1 MGNGLMEDDANQ
13 LSDLLLA
20 WEEAWEQGT
29 DLSPAELCTGA
40 PELIPQL
47 EQQIARLKKMAW
59 MSSAAD
65 TVDVTEPDL
74 LIGQTLANRYVI
86 ESFVAAGGF
95 GRVYRAFDNE
105 LQRHVALKLA
115 RMDRSRSTDSLL
127 HEARR
132 TAKLRHPGIVS
143 VHDVV
148 KHDGSVVIVSDLIEG
163 RSLAAVIAEG
173 QTTIKQATRWIVE
186 VAEALQAAHEQGFI
200 HRDIKPSNILIDQK
214 GRASIT
220 DFGIATTVDQVNNG
234 DALSSGTLAYM
245 APEQILAEIRLL
257 GPGTDLWALGVVF
270 YQLLTTKHP
279 HKADSDIALRENALL
294 RLPVPPRQ
302 FNSEIP
308 IHIEQVCLRCLA
320 KHPADRFE
328 TATAVIEA
336 INSPGLLVSAPR
348 LSQLLLA
355 IIAVAVLL
363 TASFV
368 AGQWTDSAPQ
378 PAPVVAIES
387 QDRKVAEKIIAM
399 GGELEITG
407 KDGNQRLYF
416 PADIPATEFV
426 ITEIKVLAVR
436 EFGDEH
442 LPMFVGL
449 PRLRTI
455 YNAHTAT
462 TDEGMKSVGEI
473 ATLHGIGCG
482 GNKITAE
489 GIGHLT
495 KLKFIRL
502 LDVNDS
508 PLITNDVFKH
518 LYNMPSLREI
528 NLTATAVTLDAVNEF
543 RAKRP
548 DCRLQFEQ

>member
-1 MGNGLMEDDANQ
+1 MGNGLMEDEANQ

-29 DLSPAELCTGA
+29 DLAAAELCKGA
-40 PELIPQL
+40 LELIPQL

-59 MSSAAD
+59 MSNAAD

-95 GRVYRAFDNE
+95 GRVYRAFDSE

-127 HEARR
+127 LEARR

-143 VHDVV
+143 VHDVA
-148 KHDGSVVIVSDLIEG
+148 KHDGSVFIVSDLIEG
-163 RSLAAVIAEG
+163 RSLATVIAG
-173 QTTIKQATRWIVE
+173 GPTTIKQAICWIVE

-200 HRDIKPSNILIDQK
+200 HRDIKPSNILIDLK
-214 GRASIT
+214 GRAFIT
-220 DFGIATTVDQVNNG
+220 DFGIATTVDQINNG
-234 DALSSGTLAYM
+234 EAVSSGTLAYM
-245 APEQILAEIRLL
+245 APEQLLGDNRLL
-257 GPGTDLWALGVVF
+257 GPGTDLFSLGLVF
-270 YQLLTTKHP
+270 YELLTGKHP
-279 HKADSDIALRENALL
+279 YKAETESARRENTLL

-302 FNSEIP
+302 LNPEIP
-308 IHIEQVCLRCLA
+308 PHIEQVCLRCLA

-336 INSPGLLVSAPR
+336 INSPGVVVTAPR
-348 LSQLLLA
+348 LAQTLLA
-355 IIAVAVLL
+355 IVAVAVLI

-368 AGQWTDSAPQ
+368 AGQWTDSATQ
-378 PAPVVAIES
+378 PVPVAAVES

-462 TDEGMKSVGEI
+462 TDEGMKAIGEI
-473 ATLHGIGCG
+473 STLHGLGCG

-528 NLTATAVTLDAVNEF
+528 NLTATGVTIDAVNEF

>member
-127 HEARR
+127 LEARR

-270 YQLLTTKHP
+270 YQLLTGKHP

-387 QDRKVAEKIIAM
+387 HDRKVAEKIIAM

-528 NLTATAVTLDAVNEF
+528 NLTATGVTIDAVSEF

>member
-1 MGNGLMEDDANQ
+1 MHDDSNQ

-20 WEEAWEQGT
+20 WEDAWEQGT
-29 DLSPAELCTGA
+29 DLAAAELCKGA

-59 MSSAAD
+59 MSNAAD
-65 TVDVTEPDL
+65 TVDFTEPDL
-74 LIGQTLANRYVI
+74 LIGQILADRYRI
-86 ESFVAAGGF
+86 ESFVASGGF

-148 KHDGSVVIVSDLIEG
+148 KHDGSVVIISDLIEG
-163 RSLAAVIAEG
+163 RSLATVIAG
-173 QTTIKQATRWIVE
+173 GPTTIKQAICWIVE

-220 DFGIATTVDQVNNG
+220 DFGIATTIDQINNG
-234 DALSSGTLAYM
+234 EAVSSGTLAYM

-302 FNSEIP
+302 LNPEIP
-308 IHIEQVCLRCLA
+308 RHIEQVCLRCLA

-328 TATAVIEA
+328 TATAVVEA
-336 INSPGLLVSAPR
+336 INSPGVVISAPR

-355 IIAVAVLL
+355 IVAVAVLL
-363 TASFV
+363 TASIV
-368 AGQWTDSAPQ
+368 AGQWTDSATQ
-378 PAPVVAIES
+378 PVPVVAVES
-387 QDRKVAEKIIAM
+387 QDREVAEKIIAM

-407 KDGNQRLYF
+407 KNGNQRLYF

-442 LPMFVGL
+442 LPTFVGL

-455 YNAHTAT
+455 YRAFCRA
-462 TDEGMKSVGEI
+462 
-473 ATLHGIGCG
+473 
-482 GNKITAE
+482 
-489 GIGHLT
+489 LT
-495 KLKFIRL
+495 KTIIASQKHRPRTGFWHSATEIRPFGWSSMLKRFSRAEKL
-502 LDVNDS
+502 LSVRG
-508 PLITNDVFKH
+508 VFCVVLLKWISF
-518 LYNMPSLREI
+518 LTYSAAQSKPSLMHEEG
-528 NLTATAVTLDAVNEF
+528 LKVVALY
-543 RAKRP
+543 RAN
-548 DCRLQFEQ
+548 

>member
-1 MGNGLMEDDANQ
+1 
-13 LSDLLLA
+13 
-20 WEEAWEQGT
+20 
-29 DLSPAELCTGA
+29 
-40 PELIPQL
+40 
-47 EQQIARLKKMAW
+47 
-59 MSSAAD
+59 
-65 TVDVTEPDL
+65 
-74 LIGQTLANRYVI
+74 
-86 ESFVAAGGF
+86 
-95 GRVYRAFDNE
+95 
-105 LQRHVALKLA
+105 
-115 RMDRSRSTDSLL
+115 
-127 HEARR
+127 
-132 TAKLRHPGIVS
+132 
-143 VHDVV
+143 
-148 KHDGSVVIVSDLIEG
+148 
-163 RSLAAVIAEG
+163 
-173 QTTIKQATRWIVE
+173 
-186 VAEALQAAHEQGFI
+186 
-200 HRDIKPSNILIDQK
+200 
-214 GRASIT
+214 
-220 DFGIATTVDQVNNG
+220 
-234 DALSSGTLAYM
+234 
-245 APEQILAEIRLL
+245 
-257 GPGTDLWALGVVF
+257 
-270 YQLLTTKHP
+270 
-279 HKADSDIALRENALL
+279 
-294 RLPVPPRQ
+294 
-302 FNSEIP
+302 
-308 IHIEQVCLRCLA
+308 LA

-336 INSPGLLVSAPR
+336 INSPGVVVTAPR
-348 LSQLLLA
+348 LAQTLLA
-355 IIAVAVLL
+355 IVAVAVLI

-368 AGQWTDSAPQ
+368 AGQWTDSATQ
-378 PAPVVAIES
+378 PVPVAAVES

-462 TDEGMKSVGEI
+462 TDEGMKAIGEI
-473 ATLHGIGCG
+473 STLHGLGCG

-528 NLTATAVTLDAVNEF
+528 NLTATGVTIEAVSEF

>member
-1 MGNGLMEDDANQ
+1 MEDDANQ

-29 DLSPAELCTGA
+29 DLAAAELCKGA

-59 MSSAAD
+59 MSKTAD
-65 TVDVTEPDL
+65 TVDLIEPDL
-74 LIGQTLANRYVI
+74 LIGQILADRYRI
-86 ESFVAAGGF
+86 ESFVASGGF

-132 TAKLRHPGIVS
+132 TAKLRHSGIVS
-143 VHDVV
+143 VHDVA
-148 KHDGSVVIVSDLIEG
+148 KHDGSVFIVSDLIEG

-173 QTTIKQATRWIVE
+173 PTTIKQATRWIVE

-220 DFGIATTVDQVNNG
+220 DFGIATTVDQINNG
-234 DALSSGTLAYM
+234 EAVSSGTLAYM
-245 APEQILAEIRLL
+245 APEQLLGENRLL
-257 GPGTDLWALGVVF
+257 GPGTDLFALGLVF
-270 YQLLTTKHP
+270 YELLTGKHP
-279 HKADSDIALRENALL
+279 YKAETESALRENTLL
-294 RLPVPPRQ
+294 RLPLPPRQ
-302 FNSEIP
+302 LNPEIP
-308 IHIEQVCLRCLA
+308 PHIEQVCLRCLA

-336 INSPGLLVSAPR
+336 INSPGVVVTAPR
-348 LSQLLLA
+348 LAQTLLA
-355 IIAVAVLL
+355 IVTVAVVI
-363 TASFV
+363 TASVV
-368 AGQWTDSAPQ
+368 AGQWTNSATQ
-378 PAPVVAIES
+378 PVPVAAVES

-399 GGELEITG
+399 GGELEVTG

-462 TDEGMKSVGEI
+462 TDEGMKAIGEI
-473 ATLHGIGCG
+473 STLHGLGGG
-482 GNKITAE
+482 GNKITAT

-508 PLITNDVFKH
+508 PLITNDVFEH
-518 LYNMPSLREI
+518 LYKMPSLREI